1 MKQPA
6 HILFKIKKT
15 MALKPFPFQSAVL
28 IAVIMLFVV
37 QTSVA
42 QYSRRSG
49 SGVRNS
55 WEFGFTGGASQF
67 RNSINPNSDADV
79 KKFNYWNSDY
89 NAAITVSII
98 KNFSPKFSA
107 EFEFLTTKL
116 SGSWNPNNVYGIP
129 LPATAQNLPPPF
141 KTGINQFTLMFVP
154 NLNKIVAPN
163 SANEKWYLFVKL
175 GIGASFLKDY
185 QALYSYGTG
194 NGYELAFAYGGGLS
208 YTINEKIKLK
218 LGSMWYWVDTDRLD
232 GVHTMRPIQSPSAR
246 DDNSVFYFNIKERYM
261 YPYIGMTYGFGQI
274 QSKAH
279 FIRGNNSRFLWFKPS
294 TSKYRKRR

>member
-15 MALKPFPFQSAVL
+15 MALKPFPSAVL

-37 QTSVA
+37 QSSVA

-49 SGVRNS
+49 SGVRNN
-55 WEFGFTGGASQF
+55 WEFGFTGGVSQF
-67 RNSINPNSDADV
+67 RNSINPNSDATY
-79 KKFNYWNSDY
+79 KKFNYWNADY

-116 SGSWNPNNVYGIP
+116 SGTWNENSGYGIP
-129 LPATAQNLPPPF
+129 LPATAQNLPSPF

-154 NLNKIVAPN
+154 NLNKIVVPN

-185 QALYSYGTG
+185 KALYSYGTG

-208 YTINEKIKLK
+208 YTINEKIKVK
-218 LGSMWYWVDTDRLD
+218 LGSMWYLVDTDRLD
-232 GVHTMRPIQSPSAR
+232 GVHTMRPIQSPTAH
-246 DDNSVFYFNIKERYM
+246 DDNSVFYFNIKESYM

-294 TSKYRKRR
+294 TRKFRNKR

>member
-1 MKQPA
+1 
-6 HILFKIKKT
+6 
-15 MALKPFPFQSAVL
+15 
-28 IAVIMLFVV
+28 MLFVV
-37 QTSVA
+37 ESSVA

-49 SGVRNS
+49 SGDRNN

-67 RNSINPNSDADV
+67 RNSINPNSDATF
-79 KKFNYWNSDY
+79 KKFNYWNADY
-89 NAAITVSII
+89 NTAITVSII

-116 SGSWNPNNVYGIP
+116 SGSWNENSGYGIP
-129 LPATAQNLPPPF
+129 LPATSQNLPSPF

-163 SANEKWYLFVKL
+163 SANDKWYLFIKL
-175 GIGASFLKDY
+175 GIGASFLKEY
-185 QALYSYGTG
+185 KGLYPYGKG
-194 NGYELAFAYGGGLS
+194 NGFEYALAYGGGLS

-218 LGSMWYWVDTDRLD
+218 LGTTWYRVESDRLD
-232 GVHTMRPIQSPSAR
+232 GVHTMRPVQSPDAR
-246 DDNSVFYFNIKERYM
+246 DDNSVFYFNLKELYV
-261 YPYIGMTYGFGQI
+261 YPYVGMTYGFGQI

-294 TSKYRKRR
+294 SKFRKRR

>member
-1 MKQPA
+1 MNQPA
-6 HILFKIKKT
+6 HILFKIIKT
-15 MALKPFPFQSAVL
+15 KALKPSLFQSAVL

-37 QTSVA
+37 QSSVA

-49 SGVRNS
+49 SGDNNT

-67 RNSINPNSDADV
+67 CNSINPNSDATF
-79 KKFNYWNSDY
+79 KKFNYWNADY

-116 SGSWNPNNVYGIP
+116 SGSWNENSGYGIP
-129 LPATAQNLPPPF
+129 PPATAQTLPPPF
-141 KTGINQFTLMFVP
+141 KTGINQFMLMFVP

-175 GIGASFLKDY
+175 GIGGSFLKELKP
-185 QALYSYGTG
+185 ALFPYSKNSGFKYT
-194 NGYELAFAYGGGLS
+194 LAYGGGLS

-218 LGSMWYWVDTDRLD
+218 LGATWYRAETDRLD
-232 GVHTMRPIQSPSAR
+232 GVHTSKPGIVLPKKNE
-246 DDNSVFYFNIKERYM
+246 DLVYNVKEKYL
-261 YPYIGMTYGFGQI
+261 YPYIGMTYGFGQV

-279 FIRGNNSRFLWFKPS
+279 FIRGNNSRFLWFKKS
-294 TSKYRKRR
+294 SKFRKRR

>member
-6 HILFKIKKT
+6 QILLKIKKT
-15 MALKPFPFQSAVL
+15 MAFKPFLFRSAVL
-28 IAVIMLFVV
+28 IAVIMLFAF
-37 QTSVA
+37 QSSVA

-49 SGVRNS
+49 SGDRNN
-55 WEFGFTGGASQF
+55 WEFGFTGGASHF
-67 RNSINPNSDADV
+67 LTSINPNSDATF
-79 KKFNYWNSDY
+79 KKFNYWNADY

-116 SGSWNPNNVYGIP
+116 SGTWNENTGYGIP
-129 LPATAQNLPPPF
+129 PPATAQKLPSPF
-141 KTGINQFTLMFVP
+141 KTGINQFMLMFVP

-163 SANEKWYLFVKL
+163 STNEKWYLFVKA
-175 GIGASFLKDY
+175 GIGGSFLKELKP
-185 QALYSYGTG
+185 ALFPYSKTSGFKYA
-194 NGYELAFAYGGGLS
+194 LAYGGGLS

-218 LGSMWYWVDTDRLD
+218 LGSTWYKVESDRLD
-232 GVHTMRPIQSPSAR
+232 GVHTSKPEIVLPKKNE
-246 DDNSVFYFNIKERYM
+246 DLVYNVKEKYL

-279 FIRGNNSRFLWFKPS
+279 FIRGNNSQFLWFKKS
-294 TSKYRKRR
+294 SKFRKRR